1 MFVIRYRFRE
11 HLKSVDFGP
20 KMAHFPIWAK
30 WEFPLKIQTDHKTV
44 PHFGQNNFFL
54 KKQK

>member
-11 HLKSVDFGP
+11 HLSVDFGP